1 MQDAVEFETVTLEE
15 WEKVPPPAPP
25 KPKDKFEQVLA
36 SVRDGNIAKI
46 ELKEEKDL
54 RGTRIGLAR
63 KSRNLGFLVEFRNLG
78 NTLYVK
84 RSEKPL
90 TEKPKPS
97 ETENREEKA
106 SSKKKADV
114 S

>member
-25 KPKDKFEQVLA
+25 KPKDKFEHVLT

-54 RGTRIGLAR
+54 KGTRIGLAR
-63 KSRNLGFLVEFRNLG
+63 KSRNLGFLVEFRNVG

-84 RSEKPL
+84 RSDKPL
-90 TEKPKPS
+90 
-97 ETENREEKA
+97 ENLEEKA

>member
-15 WEKVPPPAPP
+15 WEKVPPPAPS
-25 KPKDKFEQVLA
+25 KPKDRFEHILA
-36 SVRDGNIAKI
+36 SIRDGNIAKI

-54 RGTRIGLAR
+54 KGTRIGLAR

-90 TEKPKPS
+90 TQKPKQS
-97 ETENREEKA
+97 ETENKEEKGN
-106 SSKKKADV
+106 SKKETGV